1 MNTAEELKQ
10 KADSIVARAARK
22 PVEKADKLFEKA
34 GQTYLQALKEDPE
47 YYPALNAWAVA
58 LISQAQMKCAGE
70 AGECYEQAADKLHQV
85 EVISPGSG
93 SYNLAC
99 IAALRG
105 LADDCRKWLENGPR
119 HGKIP
124 SRAQIE
130 KDPDL
135 ASVRGETWFQG
146 FLEKV
151 DE

>member
-1 MNTAEELKQ
+1 VNVAEDLKQ
-10 KADSIVARAARK
+10 KADDLVARAGQRPA
-22 PVEKADKLFEKA
+22 EKADKLFEKA
-34 GQTYLQALKEDPE
+34 GKTYLEALAVDPE
-47 YYPALNAWAVA
+47 YYPALNAWAAA
-58 LISQAQMKCAGE
+58 LISQAQMKCSEE
-70 AGECYEQAADKLHQV
+70 AGECYDQATDKLHQV

-105 LADDCRKWLENGPR
+105 LRDECRKWLENGPR

-124 SRAQIE
+124 RREHIE
-130 KDPDL
+130 TDPDL